1 LEAARNGVELRRS
14 TEPRR
19 ELTELFSEEKVERMS
34 AGIAKREVFRGF

>member
-14 TEPRR
+14 TEHRK
-19 ELTELFSEEKVERMS
+19 ELTEPFRDEKVERMS